1 MSWDVWRFVLL
12 PLSWPCWRSERRIS
26 WSPEGVHRAS
36 SKPLNLDVR
45 PSGTSWSRSRKPV
58 PPRAERSVRVA
69 RAAADADR
77 ARQARPNG
85 DASRLLN
92 LRWGDLGPG
101 QAQLTSCVPPA
112 SSVRPVRGGA
122 TRGDLR
128 GWEGALLRASHP
140 HGEAVVGP
148 HTAGFGLSERPG
160 HRLPGALVPRCGN
173 TAGRGRGD
181 GGAHPA
187 CGSGTSCAKSGLAL

>member
-12 PLSWPCWRSERRIS
+12 PLSWPCRRNERRIS

-58 PPRAERSVRVA
+58 PPRAERSVHVA

-85 DASRLLN
+85 DTSRLLN

-160 HRLPGALVPRCGN
+160 HRLPGALVPRCG
-173 TAGRGRGD
+173 
-181 GGAHPA
+181 HPA
-187 CGSGTSCAKSGLAL
+187 CGSGISCAKSGLEL